1 MALSFARCPKKLF
14 LPLHVATLFSGFA
27 ACCKQQTP
35 MTVLERP
42 LAHLKFSNLIEGGGY
57 NELKKMIDSV
67 TFTWY
72 ISYIWEIRKEGRLTC
87 RSYIVLRNSVYEYI
101 CISYYKK
108 KPVIPARFLKSLSS
122 QNLGYTHVCVRLR
135 CGLIGGL
142 ACMESLLLRHGRW
155 FSPNAAAEF
164 ERAYLCY
171 RSAINQLADH
181 ACSHRRLRYHMR
193 PKIHMLG
200 HIVYHFLP
208 RNPRYYMC
216 FLDEDFISR
225 VKNVAAVSHPLHTSR
240 LSLLRYVIHACM
252 AWAAEGSTVWG
263 GSEKGRFDSMG

>member
-67 TFTWY
+67 TYTWY
-72 ISYIWEIRKEGRLTC
+72 ISYIRKIRKEGRLTC

-108 KPVIPARFLKSLSS
+108 NPWYQHVFWNPWALRIWGIHMCVSGSVVAWLVDWLAWSLCFCAMGVGSAQMQQLSLSGLTFATGRPWI
-122 QNLGYTHVCVRLR
+122 NL
-135 CGLIGGL
+135 LI
-142 ACMESLLLRHGRW
+142 MR
-155 FSPNAAAEF
+155 AA
-164 ERAYLCY
+164 
-171 RSAINQLADH
+171 
-181 ACSHRRLRYHMR
+181 
-193 PKIHMLG
+193 
-200 HIVYHFLP
+200 IVAFDTTWD
-208 RNPRYYMC
+208 RKC
-216 FLDEDFISR
+216 
-225 VKNVAAVSHPLHTSR
+225 T
-240 LSLLRYVIHACM
+240 C
-252 AWAAEGSTVWG
+252 WG
-263 GSEKGRFDSMG
+263 T